1 MLLSI
6 LLIGCGEPSS
16 MHAEE
21 NPSTKAFDFQ
31 TTKYSAAIFAGGCFW
46 CMEAPFEKVKGVHE
60 VYSGYTGGKK
70 KGPSYH
76 QVSSGST
83 EHIESV
89 IVLYDPSVV
98 SYRELL
104 QIFWQNINP
113 MQDNG
118 QFYDIGSQY
127 RTVIFYRNE
136 SEKEAAEESKQE
148 LEKSG
153 RFENPIVTRIL
164 PFEGHF
170 WLAEDYH
177 QDYYK
182 KNPSHYQRY
191 RKGSGRDDFI
201 QKYWDIQH

>member
-1 MLLSI
+1 
-6 LLIGCGEPSS
+6 

-21 NPSTKAFDFQ
+21 NQATRAFDFQ
-31 TTKYSAAIFAGGCFW
+31 SSQYSVAIFAGGCFW
-46 CMEAPFEKVKGVHE
+46 CMEAPFEKIKGVQE

-76 QVSSGST
+76 QVSLGST
-83 EHIESV
+83 KHIESV
-89 IVLYDPSVV
+89 AVLYDPSVI

-118 QFYDIGSQY
+118 QFYDIGNQY
-127 RTVIFYRNE
+127 RTVIFYRSE
-136 SEKEAAEESKQE
+136 SEKQAAEESKRA
-148 LEKSG
+148 LEESG
-153 RFENPIVTRIL
+153 RFEKPIVTRIV
-164 PFEGHF
+164 PFKDHF